1 VVNDKKAGIIF
12 VITAAGCA
20 LVGFVFTTEISTA
33 QDIKNNTAAYQ
44 DREVVIL
51 GEVSEITSPYSGRK

>member
-1 VVNDKKAGIIF
+1 MVSDKKAGIIF
-12 VITAAGCA
+12 VITVARCA

-44 DREVVIL
+44 DREVGIL